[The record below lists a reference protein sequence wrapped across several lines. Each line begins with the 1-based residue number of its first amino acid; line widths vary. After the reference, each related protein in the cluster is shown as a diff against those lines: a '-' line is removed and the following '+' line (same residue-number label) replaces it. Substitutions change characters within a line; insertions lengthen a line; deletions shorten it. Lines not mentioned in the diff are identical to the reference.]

1 MLLTLSG
8 LLVSTLAWGE
18 EPIPRKDA
26 LRNGFYVAPLYSQTF
41 VDEERGTADGTG
53 YALALGYRGSGC
65 KAGMARK
72 HSTSLAWSSKP
83 AWAQATAARAA
94 A

>member
-41 VDEERGTADGTG
+41 VDEERGRPTA
-53 YALALGYRGSGC
+53 
-65 KAGMARK
+65 
-72 HSTSLAWSSKP
+72 P
-83 AWAQATAARAA
+83 ATRWRWVIAA
-94 A
+94 ASRAWNSSVPTPQWTIRTVAQRS